1 MLFTL
6 TSKRRA
12 VLLSVG
18 ILFTA
23 ALSFGVHS
31 ARKQQSTPQQQ
42 NPRTK
47 EWLSS
52 IPAVHSKV
60 KELEIVN
67 VRIVRSNTDLPGV
80 AFDILNKTDRS
91 VMAIRISCGNDAISQ
106 DGLEDQ
112 EHPKVI
118 IEPYGT
124 LSAEMTGELKPGVPI
139 VIKSATFQDGKEE
152 GDPISLDIMRKIRE
166 RKRARLAAER
176 GVRSAE
182 RNSNQ

>member
-12 VLLSVG
+12 VFLAVA

-23 ALSFGVHS
+23 ALSLGVHS

-42 NPRTK
+42 NPPTK

-60 KELEIVN
+60 KELQIVN
-67 VRIVRSNTDLPGV
+67 VRIVRGITDLPGV
-80 AFDILNKTDRS
+80 AFEIMNKTGRS
-91 VMAIRISCGNDAISQ
+91 VMAVRISCGNDAISQ

-124 LSAEMTGELKPGVPI
+124 LSAEMTGELKPGAPI

-152 GDPISLDIMRKIRE
+152 GDPTSLEIMRKIRE
-166 RKRARLAAER
+166 TKRARIAAEKGMR
-176 GVRSAE
+176 PAE
-182 RNSNQ
+182 RNSN